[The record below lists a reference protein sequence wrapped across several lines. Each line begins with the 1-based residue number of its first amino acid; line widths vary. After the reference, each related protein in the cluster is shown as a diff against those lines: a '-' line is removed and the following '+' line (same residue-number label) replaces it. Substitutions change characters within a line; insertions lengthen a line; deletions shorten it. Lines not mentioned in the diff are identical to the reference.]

1 LRGVF
6 AQSWNAFQ
14 PLPALYCAPGV
25 VLAMAIGLMAGR
37 PSAALLASAGA
48 FSAGF
53 GAFQRLTR
61 FQMTPM
67 LLAALCM
74 AVATAVGTV
83 ASAHGAVDAAVVA
96 LAAFALGLAAN
107 FGTGPWWVL
116 LQGAV
121 FIVIAGSRAGDWGEG
136 GSRALVV
143 LAGGVGQALLV
154 ATLRRLVPAGFPPI
168 VGPNAQPTPP
178 TPSAWAVEWR
188 RVFTPKAEEFR
199 FALLLG
205 LASGAAV
212 LIARALAIPNGYWAA
227 LTVLLVLRRGGAE
240 TLTRG
245 AQRVGGTLVGAGAA
259 TLIAAT
265 MTPGHALLL
274 VLIGAVAW
282 SAYATQW
289 VNYGTFSAS
298 VTSYV
303 AFLMAMLGIPEAQL
317 AVHRLVA
324 TLLGGAIGVAAL
336 GVARLGRHA
345 RRQVIGGGG

>member
-1 LRGVF
+1 
-6 AQSWNAFQ
+6 
-14 PLPALYCAPGV
+14 
-25 VLAMAIGLMAGR
+25 
-37 PSAALLASAGA
+37 
-48 FSAGF
+48 
-53 GAFQRLTR
+53 
-61 FQMTPM
+61 
-67 LLAALCM
+67 
-74 AVATAVGTV
+74 
-83 ASAHGAVDAAVVA
+83 
-96 LAAFALGLAAN
+96 
-107 FGTGPWWVL
+107 
-116 LQGAV
+116 
-121 FIVIAGSRAGDWGEG
+121 
-136 GSRALVV
+136 
-143 LAGGVGQALLV
+143 LV